1 MRADNKSPTS
11 IRPDKPSSRPELF
24 VLIAG
29 PTASGKSA
37 LALALAE
44 LADGVVINADSMQL
58 YKDLHLLTARPDAAD
73 EARLPHRLYG
83 VLDGATRA
91 SVASWLVML
100 AEVVRDVRN
109 AGKLP
114 IIVGGTGMYINA
126 AINGIASIPDVP
138 ATIHHD
144 AVERLAQIGGTAF
157 RAELAEL
164 DPAMARRLFDG
175 DSQRLVRAMGVVK
188 ATGRPLSDWQ
198 TDPHQGQ
205 LAGTPFSLAVMLPR
219 AELYQRIDARFDQM
233 ITQGALDEVEAL
245 GARQL
250 DEGLPVM
257 KALGVRELLS
267 HVRGEMPLEQAIDLA
282 KRDSRRY
289 AKRQMTWIRN
299 NFNPN
304 YLAEEKYSES
314 LSQRIFANLLKTY

>member
-1 MRADNKSPTS
+1 MRSDNKPSTS
-11 IRPDKPSSRPELF
+11 IWPDKPQSWSELF

-37 LALALAE
+37 LAVALAE
-44 LADGVVINADSMQL
+44 RADGVVINADSMQL
-58 YKDLHLLTARPDAAD
+58 YKDLHVLTARPDAAD
-73 EARLPHRLYG
+73 EARVPHRLYG

-91 SVASWLVML
+91 SVASWLEML
-100 AEVVRDVRN
+100 AEVVRDVRD

-138 ATIHHD
+138 VPIHQD
-144 AVERLAQIGGTAF
+144 AVDRLAQIGGAAF
-157 RAELAEL
+157 RTELAEH
-164 DPAMARRLFDG
+164 DPVMAQRLFDG

-188 ATGRPLSDWQ
+188 ATGRPLSEWQ

-205 LAGTPFSLAVMLPR
+205 LAGTPFSLAVMPPR

-233 ITQGALDEVEAL
+233 ITQGALAEVEAL

-267 HVRGEMPLEQAIDLA
+267 HLRGEMPLEQASELA

-304 YLAEEKYSES
+304 YLAEEKYSER
-314 LSQRIFANLLKTY
+314 LLQRIFANLLKTY

>member
-1 MRADNKSPTS
+1 
-11 IRPDKPSSRPELF
+11 
-24 VLIAG
+24 
-29 PTASGKSA
+29 
-37 LALALAE
+37 
-44 LADGVVINADSMQL
+44 
-58 YKDLHLLTARPDAAD
+58 
-73 EARLPHRLYG
+73 
-83 VLDGATRA
+83 
-91 SVASWLVML
+91 
-100 AEVVRDVRN
+100 VRD

-138 ATIHHD
+138 VPIHHD
-144 AVERLAQIGGTAF
+144 AVDRLAQIGGAAF
-157 RAELAEL
+157 RAELAEH
-164 DPAMARRLFDG
+164 DPVMAQRLFDG

-188 ATGRPLSDWQ
+188 ATGRPLSEWQ

-205 LAGTPFSLAVMLPR
+205 LAGTPFSLAVMPPR

-233 ITQGALDEVEAL
+233 ITQGALAEVEAL

-267 HVRGEMPLEQAIDLA
+267 HLRGEMPLEQASELA

-304 YLAEEKYSES
+304 YLAEEKYSER
-314 LSQRIFANLLKTY
+314 LLQRIFANLLKTY